1 MGKKFKAQ
9 SAMEYLMTYGWAILI
24 IAVVLGALFSLGVF
38 SGSSLLG
45 TSCVASSGYL
55 CSGLV
60 YNHTN
65 NQITATIGQ
74 STGATY
80 YGVAIAYA
88 PQGTAT
94 TSGIPSISFSA
105 ISGLS
110 NNTLMSGQTV
120 SVSLPASSA
129 SSVAVGTTTA
139 GSIWLAYSTSDPP
152 MTRSSTSTCAGT
164 PPVSGCL
171 YTQIATLTARAS

>member
-1 MGKKFKAQ
+1 MRTLKAQ

-38 SGSSLLG
+38 SGTSLLG
-45 TSCVASSGYL
+45 TTCIASSGYY

-60 YNHTN
+60 YSHTN

-80 YGVAIAYA
+80 YGVGIAYV

-94 TSGIPSISFSA
+94 TNGVPSATFLGIP
-105 ISGLS
+105 G
-110 NNTLMSGQTV
+110 NTLASGQTV

-139 GSIWLAYSTSDPP
+139 GSIWLAYSTS
-152 MTRSSTSTCAGT
+152 SSASGT
-164 PPVSGCL
+164 LCTGSASSISSSCQF
-171 YTQIATLTARAS
+171 TQIATLTAKAT

>member
-1 MGKKFKAQ
+1 MRTFKAQ

-38 SGSSLLG
+38 SGASLLG
-45 TSCVASSGYL
+45 TTCIASSGYY

-60 YNHTN
+60 YNHAN
-65 NQITATIGQ
+65 NQLTATIGQ
-74 STGATY
+74 NTGATY

-94 TSGIPSISFSA
+94 TNGIPSVTFSA

-110 NNTLMSGQTV
+110 GNTLLSGQTV
-120 SVSLPASSA
+120 NVFLTVPGYSTPVS
-129 SSVAVGTTTA
+129 VGTTTA
-139 GSIWLAYSTSDPP
+139 GSLWLAYSTNSLV
-152 MTRSSTSTCAGT
+152 STCIGA
-164 PPVSGCL
+164 SSCL
-171 YTQIATLTARAS
+171 YTQIATITAKAS